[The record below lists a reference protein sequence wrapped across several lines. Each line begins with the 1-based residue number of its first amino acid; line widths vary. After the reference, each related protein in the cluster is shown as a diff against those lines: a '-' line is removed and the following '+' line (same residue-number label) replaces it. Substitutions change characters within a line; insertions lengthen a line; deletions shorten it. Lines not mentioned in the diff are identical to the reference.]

1 MISQGFLK
9 KIWGKNKLE
18 MPISNI
24 YSYLCKLM
32 FRIFDFRC
40 RAGARRAAGL
50 LDSAA
55 AGMRLRPGREYCAPE
70 YIVSISGAFMQNPEK
85 FYAPKVKASL
95 FWCVHAQLSPPPKH
109 GFQKKNIK
117 MSLQYTPNTNRG
129 IFWCEKCLQLPWRQL
144 CANASKL
151 NYSENSM

>member
-1 MISQGFLK
+1 
-9 KIWGKNKLE
+9 

-24 YSYLCKLM
+24 YSYLCKLL

-55 AGMRLRPGREYCAPE
+55 AGMRPRPGREYCAPE

-109 GFQKKNIK
+109 GFQKKKYKNVIAVHTKYEQRNIL
-117 MSLQYTPNTNRG
+117 M
-129 IFWCEKCLQLPWRQL
+129 
-144 CANASKL
+144 
-151 NYSENSM
+151 